1 MPPSPQRF
9 GGIVGALSQTH
20 RQPRKEEPMPTHT
33 NSPQTIPDG
42 ATAAQRATVAQ
53 LSTRNGEPAT
63 MAPAFLDRRTPPAIE
78 GWIGPIFYHA
88 EPEGAAH
95 S

>member
-1 MPPSPQRF
+1 
-9 GGIVGALSQTH
+9 
-20 RQPRKEEPMPTHT
+20 MPTHS

-42 ATAAQRATVAQ
+42 ATAAQLATVAR
-53 LSTRNGEPAT
+53 LSENHSDAPAT

-78 GWIGPIFYHA
+78 GWIGPIFYHV